1 MQLAQLSSLLEKHVP
16 PDSLEYCLRLWQE
29 YPFQF
34 TLRQSRVTKLG
45 DFSCRPGQSPRITVN
60 GDSHPYIFLL
70 TYVHEVAHLRVHC
83 RLGWKAAPHGREWKD
98 AFRTLCEPL
107 FALAVFPED
116 VADALRLHLRN
127 PKASSLTDG
136 HLTRVLHQYD
146 EEKRDALRLAD
157 LPEGSQFQIRGRW
170 FAKGKLR
177 RTRVLCKEIA
187 SRRNYLIA
195 ADALVGSDR

>member
-1 MQLAQLSSLLEKHVP
+1 MQLAQLSSLLEKQVP
-16 PDSLEYCLRLWQE
+16 PGSLKYCLQLWQE
-29 YPFQF
+29 NPFQF
-34 TLRQSRVTKLG
+34 TLRHSRVTKLG

-60 GDSHPYIFLL
+60 ADSHPYVFLL
-70 TYVHEVAHLRVHC
+70 TYVHEVAHLRVHS

-98 AFRTLCEPL
+98 AFRALCEPL
-107 FALAVFPED
+107 FTLAVFPED
-116 VADALRLHLRN
+116 VAHALRLHLRN
-127 PKASSLTDG
+127 PKASSLTDT

-146 EEKRDALRLAD
+146 EEKRNALRLAD